1 MENAIDELL
10 NTTFDNKK
18 IRNIGDDNI
27 FSILS
32 IENKEVFHCRFL
44 KYLIQNNWDSFVEK
58 VIKRT
63 DIGDLEYCQCEY
75 PCTAIESCPQSKRGR
90 MDLYFEA
97 ENCIVAVEVKWYAG
111 EQPLQLLRYH
121 QSLKKE
127 NKKDCL
133 LIFLTLDGHTAYNVT
148 CRNADCSKKHCSK
161 ILVNKDYICRS
172 FKDISLWIK
181 NDLTERTGVNKNLLE
196 QYNDVLEEETDRMN
210 AENEI
215 INKIDTKEK
224 FMAADT
230 IAKSMDA
237 VKNKIRE
244 EFFKALKEKINEKIQ
259 SEGLSYTLI
268 EILKKGKNKADIYG
282 QDIEFKD
289 ASAQYWLMLEEG
301 TMFRFGYGT
310 NLYCGIGN
318 TDGDWVYI
326 TPEWFKTQNSSEK
339 ISDMSKR
346 NDDKKIDVK
355 YMGLNGTQRE
365 NTVVEWYYKDIK
377 DKAEEIENVV
387 FNMLRY
393 FGIIE

>member
-161 ILVNKDYICRS
+161 ILENKDYICRS

-210 AENEI
+210 AENEL

-224 FMAADT
+224 YMAADT

-268 EILKKGKNKADIYG
+268 EISKKGKNKADIYG

-289 ASAQYWLMLEEG
+289 ASAQYWLRLEEG

-339 ISDMSKR
+339 ISDMNKR
-346 NDDKKIDVK
+346 YDGKKIDARN
-355 YMGLNGTQRE
+355 MGLNGDQDK
-365 NTVVEWYYKDIK
+365 NAIVAWYFDKGNKDR
-377 DKAEEIENVV
+377 EIENVV

>member
-1 MENAIDELL
+1 MENAIDEFL

-75 PCTAIESCPQSKRGR
+75 PCAAIENCPQSKRGR

-121 QSLKKE
+121 QYLKRE
-127 NKKDCL
+127 NKKKWL
-133 LIFLTLDGHTAYNVT
+133 LIFLTLDGHAAYNVT
-148 CRNADCSKKHCSK
+148 CRNTDCKDCSK
-161 ILVNKDYICRS
+161 ILENKDYICRS
-172 FKDISLWIK
+172 FKDISQWIK

-196 QYNDVLEEETDRMN
+196 QYNDVLEEETDRMK
-210 AENEI
+210 AENEL

-224 FMAADT
+224 YMAADA
-230 IAKSMDA
+230 IARSMDA

-244 EFFKALKEKINEKIQ
+244 EFFKALKEKINEKIK

-268 EILKKGKNKADIYG
+268 EFSKKGKNKADIYG

-326 TPEWFKTQNSSEK
+326 TLEWFKTQNSSEK
-339 ISDMSKR
+339 ISVMNKR
-346 NDDKKIDVK
+346 YDGKKIDARN
-355 YMGLNGTQRE
+355 MGLNGDQDK
-365 NTVVEWYYKDIK
+365 NAIVAWYFDKGNKDR
-377 DKAEEIENVV
+377 EIENVV

>member
-32 IENKEVFHCRFL
+32 VENKEVFHCRFL

-58 VIKRT
+58 VIKST

-75 PCTAIESCPQSKRGR
+75 PCTAIENCPQSKRGR

-121 QSLKKE
+121 HYLKRE
-127 NKKDCL
+127 NKKKWL
-133 LIFLTLDGHTAYNVT
+133 LIFLTLDGHAAYNVT
-148 CRNADCSKKHCSK
+148 CRITDCKDCDKK
-161 ILVNKDYICRS
+161 LENTDYICRS

-181 NDLTERTGVNKNLLE
+181 NDLMEKTGVNKNLLE
-196 QYNDVLEEETDRMN
+196 QYNDVLEEETDRMK
-210 AENEI
+210 AENEL

-244 EFFKALKEKINEKIQ
+244 EFFKALKEKINEKIK
-259 SEGLSYTLI
+259 SEGLSYTLK
-268 EILKKGKNKADIYG
+268 ENSKKGKNKADIYG

-289 ASAQYWLMLEEG
+289 ASAQYWLVPQEG
-301 TMFRFGYGT
+301 EMFHFGYGT

-339 ISDMSKR
+339 ISNMNKR
-346 NDDKKIDVK
+346 YDGKKIDARN
-355 YMGLNGTQRE
+355 MGLNGDQDK
-365 NTVVEWYYKDIK
+365 NAIVAWYFDKGNKDR
-377 DKAEEIENVV
+377 EIENVV

>member
-32 IENKEVFHCRFL
+32 VENKEVFHCRFL

-148 CRNADCSKKHCSK
+148 CCNADCSKKHCSK
-161 ILVNKDYICRS
+161 ILENKDYICRS

-181 NDLTERTGVNKNLLE
+181 NDLMEKTGVNKNLLE
-196 QYNDVLEEETDRMN
+196 QYNDVLEEETDRMKT
-210 AENEI
+210 ENEL

-224 FMAADT
+224 YMAADT

-268 EILKKGKNKADIYG
+268 EISKKGKNKADIYG

-289 ASAQYWLMLEEG
+289 ASAQYWLRLEEG

-339 ISDMSKR
+339 ISDMNKR
-346 NDDKKIDVK
+346 YDGKKIDARN
-355 YMGLNGTQRE
+355 MGLNGDQDK
-365 NTVVEWYYKDIK
+365 NAIVAWYFDKGNKDR
-377 DKAEEIENVV
+377 EIENVV

>member
-32 IENKEVFHCRFL
+32 VENKEVFHCRFL

-75 PCTAIESCPQSKRGR
+75 PCAAIENCPQSKRGR

-121 QSLKKE
+121 QYLKRE
-127 NKKDCL
+127 NKKKWF
-133 LIFLTLDGHTAYNVT
+133 LIFLTLDGHAAYNVT
-148 CRNADCSKKHCSK
+148 CRNTDCKDCSK
-161 ILVNKDYICRS
+161 ILENKDYICRS
-172 FKDISLWIK
+172 FKDISQWIK

-196 QYNDVLEEETDRMN
+196 QYNDVLEEETDRMKT
-210 AENEI
+210 ENEL

-224 FMAADT
+224 YMAADA

-268 EILKKGKNKADIYG
+268 EISKKGKNKADIYG

-289 ASAQYWLMLEEG
+289 ASAQYWLRLEEG

-339 ISDMSKR
+339 ISDMNKR
-346 NDDKKIDVK
+346 YDGKKIDARN
-355 YMGLNGTQRE
+355 MGLNGDQDK
-365 NTVVEWYYKDIK
+365 NAIVAWYFDKGNKDR
-377 DKAEEIENVV
+377 EIENVV

>member
-32 IENKEVFHCRFL
+32 VENKEVFHCRFL

-148 CRNADCSKKHCSK
+148 CCNADCSKKHCSK
-161 ILVNKDYICRS
+161 ILENKDYICRS

-181 NDLTERTGVNKNLLE
+181 NDLMGKTGVNKNLLE
-196 QYNDVLEEETDRMN
+196 QYNDVLEEETDRMKT
-210 AENEI
+210 ENEL

-224 FMAADT
+224 YMAADT

-268 EILKKGKNKADIYG
+268 EISKKGKNKADIYG

-289 ASAQYWLMLEEG
+289 ASAQYWLRLEEG

-339 ISDMSKR
+339 ISDMNKR
-346 NDDKKIDVK
+346 YDGKKIDARN
-355 YMGLNGTQRE
+355 MGLNGDQDK
-365 NTVVEWYYKDIK
+365 NAIVAWYFDKGNKDR
-377 DKAEEIENVV
+377 EIENVV

>member
-75 PCTAIESCPQSKRGR
+75 PCAAIENCPQSKRGR

-121 QSLKKE
+121 QYLKRE
-127 NKKDCL
+127 NKKKCL
-133 LIFLTLDGHTAYNVT
+133 LIFLTLDGHAAYNVT
-148 CRNADCSKKHCSK
+148 CCNADCKDCSK
-161 ILVNKDYICRS
+161 ILENKHYICRS
-172 FKDISLWIK
+172 FKDISQWIK

-196 QYNDVLEEETDRMN
+196 QYNDVLEEETDRMKT
-210 AENEI
+210 ENEL

-224 FMAADT
+224 FMAADA
-230 IAKSMDA
+230 IARSMDA

-244 EFFKALKEKINEKIQ
+244 EFFKALKEKINEKIK
-259 SEGLSYTLI
+259 SEGLSYTLKDNS
-268 EILKKGKNKADIYG
+268 KKGKNKADTYG

-289 ASAQYWLMLEEG
+289 ASAQYWLVPQEG
-301 TMFRFGYGT
+301 VMFRFGYGT
-310 NLYCGIGN
+310 NLYCGKGN

-339 ISDMSKR
+339 ISNMNKR
-346 NDDKKIDVK
+346 YDGKKIDARN
-355 YMGLNGTQRE
+355 MGLNGDQDK
-365 NTVVEWYYKDIK
+365 NAIVAWYFDKGNKDR
-377 DKAEEIENVV
+377 EIENVV

>member
-32 IENKEVFHCRFL
+32 VENKEVFHCRFL

-58 VIKRT
+58 VIKRKST

-75 PCTAIESCPQSKRGR
+75 PCTAIENCPQSKRGR

-121 QSLKKE
+121 QYLKKD
-127 NKKDCL
+127 NKKKGL
-133 LIFLTLDGHTAYNVT
+133 LIFLTLDGHAAYNVT
-148 CRNADCSKKHCSK
+148 CRNTDCKDCDKK
-161 ILVNKDYICRS
+161 LENKDYICRS

-196 QYNDVLEEETDRMN
+196 QYNDVLEEETDRMK
-210 AENEI
+210 AENEL

-244 EFFKALKEKINEKIQ
+244 EFFKALKEKINEKIK
-259 SEGLSYTLI
+259 SEGLSYTLK
-268 EILKKGKNKADIYG
+268 ENSKKGKNKADIYG

-289 ASAQYWLMLEEG
+289 ESAQYWLVPQEG
-301 TMFRFGYGT
+301 VMFRFGYGT

-339 ISDMSKR
+339 ISNMNKR
-346 NDDKKIDVK
+346 YDGKKIDARN
-355 YMGLNGTQRE
+355 MGLNGDQDK
-365 NTVVEWYYKDIK
+365 NAIVAWYFDKGNKDR
-377 DKAEEIENVV
+377 EIENVV

>member
-58 VIKRT
+58 VIKRS

-75 PCTAIESCPQSKRGR
+75 PCAAIENCPQSKRGR

-121 QSLKKE
+121 QYLKRE
-127 NKKDCL
+127 NKKKCL
-133 LIFLTLDGHTAYNVT
+133 LIFLTLDGHAAYNVT
-148 CRNADCSKKHCSK
+148 CCNADCKDCSK
-161 ILVNKDYICRS
+161 ILENKHYICRS
-172 FKDISLWIK
+172 FKDISQWIK

-196 QYNDVLEEETDRMN
+196 QYKDVLEEETDRMKT
-210 AENEI
+210 ENEL

-224 FMAADT
+224 YMAADA

-244 EFFKALKEKINEKIQ
+244 EFFKALKEKINEKIK

-268 EILKKGKNKADIYG
+268 EISKKGKNKADIYG

-289 ASAQYWLMLEEG
+289 ASAQYWLVPQEG

-339 ISDMSKR
+339 ISNMNKR
-346 NDDKKIDVK
+346 YDGKKIDARN
-355 YMGLNGTQRE
+355 MGLNGDQDK
-365 NTVVEWYYKDIK
+365 NAIVAWYFDKGNKDR
-377 DKAEEIENVV
+377 EIENVV

>member
-75 PCTAIESCPQSKRGR
+75 PCAAIENCPQSKRGR

-121 QSLKKE
+121 QYLKRE
-127 NKKDCL
+127 NKKKWL
-133 LIFLTLDGHTAYNVT
+133 LIFLTLDGHAAYNVT
-148 CRNADCSKKHCSK
+148 CCNADCKDCSK
-161 ILVNKDYICRS
+161 ILENKHYICRS
-172 FKDISLWIK
+172 FKDISQWIK

-196 QYNDVLEEETDRMN
+196 QYNDVLEEETDRMKT
-210 AENEI
+210 ENEI

-224 FMAADT
+224 YMAADA

-339 ISDMSKR
+339 ISVMNKR
-346 NDDKKIDVK
+346 YDGKKIDARN
-355 YMGLNGTQRE
+355 MGLNGDQDK
-365 NTVVEWYYKDIK
+365 NAIVAWYFDKGNKDR
-377 DKAEEIENVV
+377 EIENVV

>member
-75 PCTAIESCPQSKRGR
+75 PCAAIENCPQSKRGR

-97 ENCIVAVEVKWYAG
+97 ENCIVAVEVKCYAG

-121 QSLKKE
+121 QYLKRE

-148 CRNADCSKKHCSK
+148 CRNADCKEPCSKK
-161 ILVNKDYICRS
+161 LENKHYICRS

-196 QYNDVLEEETDRMN
+196 QYNDVLEEETDRMKT
-210 AENEI
+210 ENEL

-224 FMAADT
+224 YMAADA

-244 EFFKALKEKINEKIQ
+244 EFFKALKEKINEKIK

-268 EILKKGKNKADIYG
+268 EISKKGKNKADIYG

-289 ASAQYWLMLEEG
+289 ASAQYWLRLEEG

-326 TPEWFKTQNSSEK
+326 TPQWFKTQNSSEK
-339 ISDMSKR
+339 ISDMNKR
-346 NDDKKIDVK
+346 YDGKKIDARN
-355 YMGLNGTQRE
+355 MGLNGDQDK
-365 NTVVEWYYKDIK
+365 NAIVAWYFDKGNKDR
-377 DKAEEIENVV
+377 EIENVV

>member
-75 PCTAIESCPQSKRGR
+75 PCAAIENCPQSKRGR

-97 ENCIVAVEVKWYAG
+97 ENCIVAVEVKWCAG

-121 QSLKKE
+121 QYLKRE
-127 NKKDCL
+127 NKKKWL
-133 LIFLTLDGHTAYNVT
+133 LIFLTLDGHAAYNVT
-148 CRNADCSKKHCSK
+148 CRNTDCKDCSK
-161 ILVNKDYICRS
+161 ILENKHYICRS
-172 FKDISLWIK
+172 FKDISQWIK

-196 QYNDVLEEETDRMN
+196 QYNDVLKEETDRMKT
-210 AENEI
+210 ENEL

-237 VKNKIRE
+237 VKNKIRD

-268 EILKKGKNKADIYG
+268 EISKKGKNKADIYG

-289 ASAQYWLMLEEG
+289 ASAQYWLRLEEG

-339 ISDMSKR
+339 ISDMNKR
-346 NDDKKIDVK
+346 YDGKKIDARN
-355 YMGLNGTQRE
+355 MGLNGDQDK
-365 NTVVEWYYKDIK
+365 NAIVAWYFDKGNKDR
-377 DKAEEIENVV
+377 EIENVV

>member
-75 PCTAIESCPQSKRGR
+75 PCAAIENCPQSKRGR

-97 ENCIVAVEVKWYAG
+97 GNCIVAVEVKWYAG

-121 QSLKKE
+121 QYLKRE
-127 NKKDCL
+127 NKKKWL
-133 LIFLTLDGHTAYNVT
+133 LIFLTLDGHAAYNVT
-148 CRNADCSKKHCSK
+148 CCNTDCKDCSK
-161 ILVNKDYICRS
+161 ILENKHYICRS
-172 FKDISLWIK
+172 FKDISQWIK

-196 QYNDVLEEETDRMN
+196 QYNDVLEEETDRMKT
-210 AENEI
+210 ENEL

-224 FMAADT
+224 YMAADA

-339 ISDMSKR
+339 ISDMNKR
-346 NDDKKIDVK
+346 YDGKKIDARN
-355 YMGLNGTQRE
+355 MGLNGDQDK
-365 NTVVEWYYKDIK
+365 NAIVAWYFDKGNKDR
-377 DKAEEIENVV
+377 EIENVV

>member
-75 PCTAIESCPQSKRGR
+75 PCAAIENCPQSKRGR

-121 QSLKKE
+121 QYLKRE
-127 NKKDCL
+127 NKKKCL
-133 LIFLTLDGHTAYNVT
+133 LIFLTLDGHAAYNVT
-148 CRNADCSKKHCSK
+148 CCNADCKDCSK
-161 ILVNKDYICRS
+161 ILENKHYICRS
-172 FKDISLWIK
+172 FKDISQWIK

-196 QYNDVLEEETDRMN
+196 QYNDVLEEETDRMK
-210 AENEI
+210 AENEL

-224 FMAADT
+224 FMAADA
-230 IAKSMDA
+230 IARSMDA

-244 EFFKALKEKINEKIQ
+244 EFFKALKEKINEKIK
-259 SEGLSYTLI
+259 SEGLSYTLKDNS
-268 EILKKGKNKADIYG
+268 KKGKNKADTYG

-289 ASAQYWLMLEEG
+289 ASAQYWLVPQEG
-301 TMFRFGYGT
+301 VMFRFGYGT
-310 NLYCGIGN
+310 NLYCGKGN

-339 ISDMSKR
+339 ISNMNKR
-346 NDDKKIDVK
+346 YDGKKIDARN
-355 YMGLNGTQRE
+355 MGLNGDQDK
-365 NTVVEWYYKDIK
+365 NAIVAWYFDKGNKDR
-377 DKAEEIENVV
+377 EIENVV

>member
-58 VIKRT
+58 VIKRS

-75 PCTAIESCPQSKRGR
+75 PCAAIENCPQSKRGR

-121 QSLKKE
+121 QYLKKD
-127 NKKDCL
+127 NKKKWL
-133 LIFLTLDGHTAYNVT
+133 LIFLTLDGHAAYNVT
-148 CRNADCSKKHCSK
+148 CRNTDCKDCDKK
-161 ILVNKDYICRS
+161 LENTDYICRS

-181 NDLTERTGVNKNLLE
+181 NDLMEKTGVNKNLLE
-196 QYNDVLEEETDRMN
+196 QYNDVLEEETDRMK
-210 AENEI
+210 AENEL

-224 FMAADT
+224 YMAADA

-244 EFFKALKEKINEKIQ
+244 EFFKALKEKINEKIK
-259 SEGLSYTLI
+259 SEGLSYTWK
-268 EILKKGKNKADIYG
+268 ENSKKGKNKADIYG

-289 ASAQYWLMLEEG
+289 ASAQYWLVPQEG
-301 TMFRFGYGT
+301 EMFRFGYGT

-326 TPEWFKTQNSSEK
+326 TPQWFKTQDSVEK
-339 ISDMSKR
+339 ISDMNKR
-346 NDDKKIDVK
+346 YDGKKIDARN
-355 YMGLNGTQRE
+355 MGLNGDQDK
-365 NTVVEWYYKDIK
+365 NAIVAWYFDKGNKDR
-377 DKAEEIENVV
+377 EIENVV

>member
-75 PCTAIESCPQSKRGR
+75 PCAAIENCPQSKRGR

-121 QSLKKE
+121 QYLKRE
-127 NKKDCL
+127 NKKKWL
-133 LIFLTLDGHTAYNVT
+133 LIFLTLDGHAAYNVT
-148 CRNADCSKKHCSK
+148 CCNADCKDCSK
-161 ILVNKDYICRS
+161 ILENKHYICRS

-181 NDLTERTGVNKNLLE
+181 NDLMEKTGVNKNLLE

-210 AENEI
+210 AENEL

-268 EILKKGKNKADIYG
+268 EISKKGKNKADIYG

-289 ASAQYWLMLEEG
+289 ASAQYWLRLEEG

-339 ISDMSKR
+339 ISDMNKR
-346 NDDKKIDVK
+346 YDGKKIDARN
-355 YMGLNGTQRE
+355 MGLNGDQDK
-365 NTVVEWYYKDIK
+365 NAIVAWYFDKGNKDR
-377 DKAEEIENVV
+377 EIENVV

>member
-32 IENKEVFHCRFL
+32 VENKEVFHCRFL

-121 QSLKKE
+121 QYLKRE
-127 NKKDCL
+127 NKKKCL
-133 LIFLTLDGHTAYNVT
+133 LIFLTLDGHAAYNVT
-148 CRNADCSKKHCSK
+148 CCNADCKDCSK
-161 ILVNKDYICRS
+161 ILENKHYICRS
-172 FKDISLWIK
+172 FKDISQWIK

-196 QYNDVLEEETDRMN
+196 QYNDVLEEETDRMKT
-210 AENEI
+210 ENEL

-244 EFFKALKEKINEKIQ
+244 EFFKALKEKINEKMQ

-268 EILKKGKNKADIYG
+268 EISKKGKNKADIYG

-289 ASAQYWLMLEEG
+289 ASAQYWLRLEEG

-339 ISDMSKR
+339 ISDMNKR
-346 NDDKKIDVK
+346 YDGKKIDARN
-355 YMGLNGTQRE
+355 MGLNGDQDK
-365 NTVVEWYYKDIK
+365 NSIVAWYFDKGNKDR
-377 DKAEEIENVV
+377 EIENVV